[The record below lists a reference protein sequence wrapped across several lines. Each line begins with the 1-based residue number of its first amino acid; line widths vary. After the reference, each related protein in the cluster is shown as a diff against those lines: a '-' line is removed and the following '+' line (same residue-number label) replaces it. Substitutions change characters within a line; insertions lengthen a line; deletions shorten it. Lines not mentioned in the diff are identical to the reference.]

1 MRKTV
6 FLPLLAA
13 FWIPVLGPFLGAQTN
28 FSRGE
33 DFFMQ
38 NKPGEA
44 VPFLENALLE
54 NPDEIRA
61 YLYLGIAYQQLE
73 RPDDAVAVY
82 LKALPKAGN
91 ETARIACNLGNLY
104 FGMEKSDSAEHYYTQ
119 AIEADP
125 SYAAAYLNRANTRI
139 KTGAFREALPDYDF
153 FLSLEPRS
161 PKRLQIEQLVALIRS
176 EFAAEERR
184 RLLAEEAARAEAA
197 RRQRLLEEVSA
208 SLQAAAEETKGL
220 SSGAEAVQSYEGE
233 FELE

>member
-6 FLPLLAA
+6 FLSLWAA
-13 FWIPVLGPFLGAQTN
+13 FWLPFLGAQTN

-33 DFFMQ
+33 DYFMQ
-38 NKPGEA
+38 NKPREA

-54 NPDEIRA
+54 NPEEIRA
-61 YLYLGIAYQQLE
+61 YLYLGIVYHQLE
-73 RPDDAVAVY
+73 RKDDAVAVY

-104 FGMEKSDSAEHYYTQ
+104 FGMGKSDSAEHYYTQ

-125 SYAAAYLNRANTRI
+125 SYAAAYLNRGNTRI
-139 KTGAFREALPDYDF
+139 KTGALREALPDYEF
-153 FLSLEPRS
+153 YLSLEPHS
-161 PKRLQIEQLVALIRS
+161 PKRIRIEQLVALIRS

-184 RLLAEEAARAEAA
+184 RLLAEEAARAEAI

-208 SLQAAAEETKGL
+208 SLQAAAEETRGL
-220 SSGAEAVQSYEGE
+220 SSGTEAVQGYEGE

>member
-13 FWIPVLGPFLGAQTN
+13 LWIPFLGAQTS

-33 DFFMQ
+33 TYFTQ
-38 NKPGEA
+38 NKPQEA
-44 VPFLENALLE
+44 VPFLENAILE
-54 NPDEIRA
+54 NPDDIKA

-82 LKALPKAGN
+82 LKALPKGGG

-104 FGMEKSDSAEHYYTQ
+104 FSMEKPDSAERYYTQ

-139 KTGAFREALPDYDF
+139 KTGALKEALPDYEF
-153 FLSLEPRS
+153 FLSLEPHS
-161 PKRLQIEQLVALIRS
+161 PKRLRIEQLVALVRS

-184 RLLAEEAARAEAA
+184 RLLAEEAARAEAI

-208 SLQAAAEETKGL
+208 SLQAAAEETRGL
-220 SSGAEAVQSYEGE
+220 SSGAESVQGYEGE

>member
-6 FLPLLAA
+6 FLPLLGLL
-13 FWIPVLGPFLGAQTN
+13 WIPFLGAQTS

-38 NKPGEA
+38 NKPQEA

-54 NPDEIRA
+54 DPDEIRA

-82 LKALPKAGN
+82 LKALPKGGQ
-91 ETARIACNLGNLY
+91 ESARIACNLGNLY
-104 FGMEKSDSAEHYYTQ
+104 FGMGKSDSAEHYYTQ
-119 AIEADP
+119 AIQADP
-125 SYAAAYLNRANTRI
+125 SYGAAYLNRANARI
-139 KTGAFREALPDYDF
+139 KAGALKEALPDYEF
-153 FLSLEPRS
+153 FLSLEPHS
-161 PKRLQIEQLVALIRS
+161 PKRLRIEQLIALVRT

-184 RLLAEEAARAEAA
+184 RLLAEEAARAEAL
-197 RRQRLLEEVSA
+197 RRQRLLEEVSS
-208 SLQAAAEETKGL
+208 SLQAAAEETTGL
-220 SSGAEAVQSYEGE
+220 SSGTEAIQSYEGE

>member
-6 FLPLLAA
+6 FLSLLAA
-13 FWIPVLGPFLGAQTN
+13 FWIPFMGAQTS

-33 DFFMQ
+33 DCFMRD
-38 NKPGEA
+38 KPQEA
-44 VPFLENALLE
+44 VPFLESALLE

-61 YLYLGIAYQQLE
+61 YLYLGIVYQQLE
-73 RPDDAVAVY
+73 RLDDAVAVY

-91 ETARIACNLGNLY
+91 ETARIAYNLGNLY
-104 FGMEKSDSAEHYYTQ
+104 FGMGKFDSAEHYYTQ
-119 AIEADP
+119 AVEADP

-139 KTGAFREALPDYDF
+139 KAGALGEALADYEF
-153 FLSLEPRS
+153 FLSLEPHS
-161 PKRLQIEQLVALIRS
+161 PKRPRIEQLAAQIRS

-184 RLLAEEAARAEAA
+184 RLLAEEAARAEAV

-220 SSGAEAVQSYEGE
+220 SSGAEAVQGYEGE